1 MAGSKILF
9 VAVSGT
15 VGVVASV
22 ATHTDH
28 TALVLFGCGLLGLC
42 LLVLIIIAG
51 VLFVPQDHP
60 ADRLLNLLRTIRQPR
75 THVVQRAA
83 DHPLKNNG
91 TKNEVGRN
99 TAERATAS
107 GSSWSALR

>member
-42 LLVLIIIAG
+42 LLVLIIIAR
-51 VLFVPQDHP
+51 VLFVPQDYP
-60 ADRLLNLLRTIRQPR
+60 ADRLLNLLKTIRQPR
-75 THVVQRAA
+75 THVVQRTA
-83 DHPLKNNG
+83 DHPVEEQRGL
-91 TKNEVGRN
+91 GRIRPRLN
-99 TAERATAS
+99 ATVNRCWS
-107 GSSWSALR
+107 GS

>member
-9 VAVSGT
+9 VSGT

-28 TALVLFGCGLLGLC
+28 PALVLFGCGLLGLC

-51 VLFVPQDHP
+51 VLFVPQDYP
-60 ADRLLNLLRTIRQPR
+60 ADRLLNLLNLLRTIQQPR
-75 THVVQRAA
+75 TPRRAA
-83 DHPLKNNG
+83 D
-91 TKNEVGRN
+91 GR
-99 TAERATAS
+99 
-107 GSSWSALR
+107 